1 MRHHA
6 TLLTW
11 RTVYKLKRQSTGE
24 GSDMNGTTT
33 TDHAGRY
40 TGARVTRVE
49 DPRFL
54 MGRGTYVDD
63 ITLPGL
69 LHAAFV
75 RSPHAHAKVLQV
87 DLEAARALPGVVA
100 AFSGR
105 DLIGQVGDLVTP
117 PNRAETQPLSQTP
130 LAPDRVRHVGEAVA
144 VVIASSRYVAEDA
157 CQLVDVDWEP
167 LPVVLGE
174 EAAMAPDAPQ
184 LHATLENN
192 NVAHIVLEGG
202 DVDEAFAAAPHV
214 FSKRFH
220 VQRYAAM
227 PIETRGVIANYDPAT
242 RSVKVWLS
250 NQFPHTTRATLA
262 VALDI
267 PERSVQVITPA
278 VGGGF
283 GAKVAVFMEDLVI
296 PAVSRMLGRPV
307 KWIEDR
313 HEHLANTGHS
323 KEMTIDIDIAVDDD
337 GTFRAIRGHFIG
349 NGGAYSSFPF
359 TTLVDSYSAAGML
372 VNQYGVRNA
381 RSIVDGPTT
390 NKAPLTAYRGVGWTS
405 GHTAREVLIDD
416 IARGLGMDPVELR
429 LKNTIPQ
436 EPYDAPF
443 GQRYDGGSYL
453 DALRLAAER
462 VNYDEFRERQA
473 KLRDEGRYIGV
484 GFSPYVEPSGFS
496 NAISKANGWTASYFD
511 TAQVTLE
518 PDGSVTVTTGIV
530 SQGQGHETSFAQ
542 VAADALGV
550 RVEDVRIVQGDS
562 NTTAFGMGTYA
573 SRGAVV
579 AAGTIMTAAGDVR
592 DKLVALAGDALEASP
607 EDIELSEGNAFVRGA
622 PSMTVSIAELAAS
635 VYWLGAKRPEGVE
648 DLTLSA
654 TRSYEPGE
662 TYSNGTVA
670 VVAEVD
676 VETGVVTLQQIVAV
690 EDCGTMLNPMIVDGQ
705 VAGAI
710 AQGIG
715 GALLEEIVYGDDG
728 QLQTATLMDYLYPS
742 TTEVPDMDIQHIETP
757 SPVTAG
763 GVKGMGE
770 AGSIAAPAAVINAV
784 ADALSPFGVSI
795 DRAPLTPEL
804 IRDLIR
810 SGTAPSGL

>member
-1 MRHHA
+1 MQEDGQMNQ
-6 TLLTW
+6 
-11 RTVYKLKRQSTGE
+11 TV
-24 GSDMNGTTT
+24 T
-33 TDHAGRY
+33 TDHGGRY
-40 TGARVTRVE
+40 TGARVARVE
-49 DPRFL
+49 DPKYL

-63 ITLPGL
+63 ISLPGM

-75 RSPHAHAKVLQV
+75 RSPHAHATVLGV
-87 DLEAARALPGVVA
+87 DLEAARAVPGVIA
-100 AFSGR
+100 AYSGR
-105 DLIGQVGDLVTP
+105 DLLGQVGELVTP
-117 PNRAETQPLSQTP
+117 PNRAETQPLGQTP
-130 LAPDRVRHVGEAVA
+130 LAPDRLRHVGEAVA
-144 VVIASSRYVAEDA
+144 VVIATSRYIAEDA

-167 LPVVLGE
+167 LPAVLDE
-174 EAAMAPDAPQ
+174 EAAMEAEAPE
-184 LHATLENN
+184 LHATLERN

-202 DVDEAFAAAPHV
+202 DVDDAFASAEHV

-227 PIETRGVIANYDPAT
+227 PLETRGVIADYDPAA
-242 RSVKVWLS
+242 RRVKVWLS
-250 NQFPHTTRATLA
+250 NQFPHSTRAALA
-262 VALDI
+262 AALSM
-267 PERSVQVITPA
+267 PERNVQVITPA

-313 HEHLANTGHS
+313 YEHLATTGHS
-323 KEMTIDIDIAVDDD
+323 KEMTTDIDVAVAHD
-337 GTFRAIRGHFIG
+337 GTFLAFRGHFIG

-359 TTLVDSYSAAGML
+359 TTVVDSYTAAGML
-372 VNQYGVRNA
+372 VNQYGARHA
-381 RSIVDGPTT
+381 RSTVDGPTT

-416 IARGLGMDPVELR
+416 IARALGMDPLELR

-443 GQRYDGGSYL
+443 GQRYDGGSYRDSL
-453 DALRLAAER
+453 LLAAAR
-462 VNYDEFRERQA
+462 IDYATFRERQA
-473 KLRDEGRYIGV
+473 DLRKEGRYIGV

-511 TAQVTLE
+511 TAQVTLD

-550 RVEDVRIVQGDS
+550 RVENVRVLQGDS
-562 NTTAFGMGTYA
+562 DTTAFAMGTYA

-579 AAGTIMTAAGDVR
+579 ASGTIMTAAGDVR
-592 DKLVALAGDALEASP
+592 EKLLALAGKVLEAAP
-607 EDIELSEGNAFVRGA
+607 EDIVLADGNASVRGA
-622 PSMTVSIAELAAS
+622 SDVSVSIAELAAS
-635 VYWLGAKRPEGVE
+635 VYWLGADRPDGVE
-648 DLTLSA
+648 DLALSA

-670 VVAEVD
+670 IVAEVD
-676 VETGVVTLQQIVAV
+676 IETGVIHLQQIVAV

-715 GALLEEIVYGDDG
+715 GALLEEIIYGDDG

-742 TTEVPDMDIQHIETP
+742 TTEVPDMDIQHLETP

-784 ADALSPFGVSI
+784 ADALAPFGVSV
-795 DRAPLTPEL
+795 DRAPLTPERVLEL
-804 IRDLIR
+804 IRA
-810 SGTAPSGL
+810 GAGANNQA